1 MVFSRLVLLTS
12 VLRAFANGHFEGS
25 FDTTFMKNIKNCEKI
40 SIFFFKRISIR
51 SF

>member
-12 VLRAFANGHFEGS
+12 ALRAFVNGHFEGS

-40 SIFFFKRISIR
+40 SFFKLKKISIR